1 MVKIL
6 ILGHGAHGKDTIA
19 GAVTRFTGLRFES
32 SSMAAAEVAVFPSLS
47 KLYGYKT
54 AQECFD
60 DRRSHRQEWRALITA
75 YNTPD
80 KGRLCKEIIAR
91 CDGYIG
97 MRCHEEFA
105 AVRQLFAHILWV
117 DASDRVEPDQS
128 MTIKR
133 DDGMVFINNNGPAY
147 DAWTNV
153 HLWAMGAGL
162 CSRQSL

>member
-19 GAVTRFTGLRFES
+19 DAVTRFTGLRFES
-32 SSMAAAEVAVFPSLS
+32 SSMAAAEAAVFPELS

-60 DRRSHRQEWRALITA
+60 DRRNHRQEWRALITA

-105 AVRQLFAHILWV
+105 AVRHLFDYVLWV
-117 DASDRVEPDQS
+117 DASLRAGPDPS
-128 MTIKR
+128 MTIECE
-133 DDGMVFINNNGPAY
+133 DDSMVYICNNGTPE
-147 DAWTNV
+147 DAWHHV
-153 HLWAMGAGL
+153 SEWAAREGL
-162 CSRQSL
+162 CSRR